1 MKPHKCTCNPGHP
14 CYKECEVNAFW
25 QMKWILLGMVVVILG
40 LWFYLAMI
48 Y

>member
-1 MKPHKCTCNPGHP
+1 MKPHKCKCNPGHP
-14 CYKECEVNAFW
+14 CYKECEAHELWNI
-25 QMKWILLGMVVVILG
+25 KWVLLGLIIIMLS